1 MRAGQEQVN
10 RQQRRPDADRGIGDV
25 KDGPVVIPVI
35 DLDEIDYPAHAHS
48 IYEIAADAAG
58 QQCERYIKRGVGA
71 RASHQIKND
80 YDYGADRNGDQQPLH
95 IAVIQHA
102 ESDSAIFG
110 IAEVQQTS
118 DYRDVAIGL
127 QGRRYPVLG
136 RLVHD
141 DDSRGDQEVP
151 ELNRAQ
157 RILAKFIRQLYL
169 PPILLR
175 FAGYIWNPA

>member
-80 YDYGADRNGDQQPLH
+80 Y
-95 IAVIQHA
+95 
-102 ESDSAIFG
+102 AIFG